1 MNQAN
6 WSLYLLRNER
16 GALYT
21 GITTDVNRRLREHRG
36 ELRGAARYT
45 RACKELEL
53 VYVCEIGSRSLA
65 LQVESRI
72 KKLSKAAKEE
82 LLSMQLECG
91 PLLERLQFS
100 CSQS

>member
-1 MNQAN
+1 VSEAN

-21 GITTDVNRRLREHRG
+21 GVTTDINRRLREHRG
-36 ELRGAARYT
+36 ELRGAARFT

-53 VYVCEIGSRSLA
+53 VYTCEIGSRGLA
-65 LQVESRI
+65 LRVESRI

-82 LLSMQLECG
+82 LLAMQLECG
-91 PLLERLQFS
+91 PLLERLELPS
-100 CSQS
+100 S